1 MSIGY
6 IVVSNI
12 IIDDIVLP
20 DGTTHMNTLGGAG
33 THAAM
38 GMRTWDANVGFVST
52 AGRDLPDV
60 HRGMLGSSGVDLAGV
75 KVSEKP
81 TPRAWQLLE
90 PDGQRTEV
98 FRTPFEDLQAMIPRP
113 DDFPSS
119 YYGAKGA
126 YILSDAPEVLLPW
139 VERLR
144 NENVR
149 LILWE
154 PCSLMD
160 PDKRSDFANMLAE
173 VDIVS
178 PDLDGAAGLYG
189 LDSPTEIV
197 TSLLDDGA
205 RVVALRMGARGSLV
219 GTSDGQR
226 YEVPVCHTE
235 VVDVTGAGNAYCGG
249 FLVGYA
255 ETGDAWTAGLYAAV
269 SASFA
274 LEQFGPHEWTPELTS
289 LATQRLARL
298 QSTA

>member
-1 MSIGY
+1 M
-6 IVVSNI
+6 
-12 IIDDIVLP
+12 
-20 DGTTHMNTLGGAG
+20 
-33 THAAM
+33 
-38 GMRTWDANVGFVST
+38 
-52 AGRDLPDV
+52 
-60 HRGMLGSSGVDLAGV
+60 
-75 KVSEKP
+75 
-81 TPRAWQLLE
+81 
-90 PDGQRTEV
+90 
-98 FRTPFEDLQAMIPRP
+98 
-113 DDFPSS
+113 
-119 YYGAKGA
+119 
-126 YILSDAPEVLLPW
+126 PW